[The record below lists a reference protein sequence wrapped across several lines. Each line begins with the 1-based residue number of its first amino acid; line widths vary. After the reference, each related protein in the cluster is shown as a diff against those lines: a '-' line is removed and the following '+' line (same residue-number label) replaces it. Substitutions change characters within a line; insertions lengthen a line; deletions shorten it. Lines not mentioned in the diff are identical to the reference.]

1 MKQFGL
7 SKNERIK
14 SKKEFSLVYTKGSV
28 LFSSCKKLK
37 ANYYSLSSSENTGI
51 KVAFGV
57 HRKSGKAVWRNR
69 IKRLLRTAVRL
80 NKKNIAETCASKN
93 KLLLIVFSPYG
104 INQQNNKTV
113 CLRDVEPD
121 VIELMQKVNANL

>member
-7 SKNERIK
+7 SKKERIK
-14 SKKEFSLVYTKGSV
+14 NKKEFSLVYTKGSV
-28 LFSSCKKLK
+28 LYSSGKKLK
-37 ANYYSLSSSENTGI
+37 ANYYSQFSSDNQGV

-69 IKRLLRTAVRL
+69 IKRLFRTAFRL
-80 NKKNIAETCASKN
+80 NKKNLVESCASKN
-93 KLLLIVFSPYG
+93 KTLLLVISPYG
-104 INQQNNKTV
+104 INQKNNRTV
-113 CLRDVEPD
+113 YLKDVEPD

>member
-14 SKKEFSLVYTKGSV
+14 SKNEFGLVYTKGSV
-28 LFSSCKKLK
+28 LYSSGKKLK
-37 ANYYSLSSSENTGI
+37 ANYYSQSSSDSQGV

-69 IKRLLRTAVRL
+69 IKRLLRTSYRL
-80 NKKNIAETCASKN
+80 NKRNLVENCTSKS
-93 KLLLIVFSPYG
+93 KQLFLVISPYG
-104 INQQNNKTV
+104 INQKNNRTV
-113 CLRDVEPD
+113 YLKDVEHD
-121 VIELMQKVNANL
+121 VIEIMHKIAANL

>member
-28 LFSSCKKLK
+28 LYSSGKKLK
-37 ANYYSLSSSENTGI
+37 ANYYSQSSSDSPGV

-69 IKRLLRTAVRL
+69 IKRLLRTSFRL
-80 NKKNIAETCASKN
+80 NKRNLDEECTSKS
-93 KLLLIVFSPYG
+93 KQLFLVISPYG
-104 INQQNNKTV
+104 INQKNNRTV
-113 CLRDVEPD
+113 YLKDVEPD
-121 VIELMQKVNANL
+121 VIEIMHKVAANL